1 MDDPT
6 SSNDAMPIGEW
17 AGVGIAVAPT
27 DAVTAAVDLAAAGV
41 FTHELS
47 PDGAVGGL
55 RHLDKAVGGAVMRLR
70 GDGVFSAA
78 PGEILALSTP
88 RLPVAASTILL
99 VGMGDPESWS
109 PAVLETAM
117 SAATSEALRR
127 GAVSASFAPSLLDSG
142 IAVVDSAGVAMAML
156 RGLLAALNA
165 YPVRFDLK
173 LWIFCTGA
181 AHLTATHAA
190 FARAYADLAREMP
203 PGRAS

>member
-1 MDDPT
+1 
-6 SSNDAMPIGEW
+6 
-17 AGVGIAVAPT
+17 
-27 DAVTAAVDLAAAGV
+27 
-41 FTHELS
+41 
-47 PDGAVGGL
+47 
-55 RHLDKAVGGAVMRLR
+55 
-70 GDGVFSAA
+70 
-78 PGEILALSTP
+78 
-88 RLPVAASTILL
+88 
-99 VGMGDPESWS
+99 
-109 PAVLETAM
+109 M

-190 FARAYADLAREMP
+190 FVRAYADLAR
-203 PGRAS
+203 A